1 MSFVDIQIDLRRRQ
15 TERTLKGT
23 KRPFNRAL
31 SQADEK
37 KKSKSETG
45 IACI

>member
-1 MSFVDIQIDLRRRQ
+1 MFFVDIQIDLRRRQ
-15 TERTLKGT
+15 TERTQGT